1 MGQNDADE
9 NISLHFPLKQCI
21 ADFFASWRVD
31 YFGVLLKPIFR
42 GFSLRKVNTNAWV
55 NFFTGQR
62 DDWRE
67 D

>member
-1 MGQNDADE
+1 MMLMK
-9 NISLHFPLKQCI
+9 ISPYSFPLKQCI
-21 ADFFASWRVD
+21 AFWRVD

-42 GFSLRKVNTNAWV
+42 GFSLRKGNTDAWV

>member
-9 NISLHFPLKQCI
+9 NISLHFSFKTVYRR
-21 ADFFASWRVD
+21 FFASWRVD
-31 YFGVLLKPIFR
+31 YFCVLFKPIFR
-42 GFSLRKVNTNAWV
+42 GFSLRKGNTNAWV